1 MFKYDAVSPPVSGWL
16 EISLEKEIIDYLWKI
31 ERESRFPG
39 TSVKNTLAGN
49 ITESRSLKDT
59 DDYFL
64 KNVLLDC
71 VKNYKEEF
79 PYTIRK
85 PDTISDGNLTLNGF
99 WVNYQKQHEFNP
111 MHDHGGAYSFVIWM
125 KIPTKSQEQHNLGFL
140 RGMKNACAS
149 NFEMTYLNTTGEL
162 KHYPYFM
169 DPDKEGK
176 MLFFPASMKHAVHPF
191 YGCPEE
197 RISISGNLYYT

>member
-1 MFKYDAVSPPVSGWL
+1 MFEYDAVSPPVSGWL
-16 EISLEKEIIDYLWKI
+16 EISLEQEIIDYLWKI

-71 VKNYKEEF
+71 VRNYKEEF

-149 NFEMTYLNTTGEL
+149 NFEMTYLYAGLGIAMLSGIAAMMQVGNNINSLIPLSVL
-162 KHYPYFM
+162 KL
-169 DPDKEGK
+169 K
-176 MLFFPASMKHAVHPF
+176 
-191 YGCPEE
+191 
-197 RISISGNLYYT
+197 ISISKPSGYVGGLLFDK

>member
-71 VKNYKEEF
+71 VRNYKEEF

-99 WVNYQKQHEFNP
+99 GLIIRNN
-111 MHDHGGAYSFVIWM
+111 MSL
-125 KIPTKSQEQHNLGFL
+125 IPC
-140 RGMKNACAS
+140 MI
-149 NFEMTYLNTTGEL
+149 MV
-162 KHYPYFM
+162 
-169 DPDKEGK
+169 
-176 MLFFPASMKHAVHPF
+176 VHTRLL
-191 YGCPEE
+191 YG
-197 RISISGNLYYT
+197 

>member
-1 MFKYDAVSPPVSGWL
+1 MFNYHAVSPPVSGWL
-16 EISLEKEIIDYLWKI
+16 EISLEQEIIDYLWKI
-31 ERESRFPG
+31 ERESRYPG

-71 VKNYKEEF
+71 VRNYKEEF

-125 KIPTKSQEQHNLGFL
+125 KICL
-140 RGMKNACAS
+140 
-149 NFEMTYLNTTGEL
+149 
-162 KHYPYFM
+162 
-169 DPDKEGK
+169 
-176 MLFFPASMKHAVHPF
+176 
-191 YGCPEE
+191 
-197 RISISGNLYYT
+197 LYTSPSPRDFG